1 MVTILWVWCPSGHL
15 LHAMEQS
22 TKSKIL
28 LTALRMFALYGYEGT
43 NLRDLASELG
53 LSKSALYKHYKSKED
68 IWDSTMEY
76 MKGYFAER
84 SPLKDHEV
92 AIPNNEEEFI
102 SLLEKVLTFSMKDEN
117 LILGRRILAAE
128 MFRAGEG
135 KLPSNPYIL
144 EIKAKFELL
153 LQKMMDEGVIKE
165 DDPGF
170 IALLFVSPIT
180 DMIRAA
186 DHEKDKDIYLEKAL
200 DFARCFFERIKKS

>member
-1 MVTILWVWCPSGHL
+1 
-15 LHAMEQS
+15 
-22 TKSKIL
+22 
-28 LTALRMFALYGYEGT
+28 
-43 NLRDLASELG
+43 
-53 LSKSALYKHYKSKED
+53 
-68 IWDSTMEY
+68 
-76 MKGYFAER
+76 
-84 SPLKDHEV
+84 
-92 AIPNNEEEFI
+92 
-102 SLLEKVLTFSMKDEN
+102 MKDEN

-200 DFARCFFERIKKS
+200 EFARCFFERIKKS